1 MAENDDS
8 IDGNML
14 AAFWGIGIGL
24 GAFFLGGLEA
34 LVAHVWTI
42 VDILKWV
49 LGIGIAL
56 RVLKPLVKS
65 MIKLVNRSIDASNE
79 RKMAKALKQEL
90 VALSATINQTSR
102 RIKSATTFS
111 DELKNKWEYPLTV
124 LPSELERYKDTVKAK
139 LGEIDFCAEDS
150 DNVSLSWANG
160 QCEVKVNGRGRK

>member
-1 MAENDDS
+1 MAEEDS
-8 IDGNML
+8 QLDENMQ
-14 AAFWGIGIGL
+14 ACFIIIGIAL
-24 GAFFLGGLEA
+24 GVVFLLWWDV
-34 LVAHVWTI
+34 LVTHIWTI
-42 VDILKWV
+42 VTLLLWV
-49 LGIGIAL
+49 LGIGIVV
-56 RVLKPLVKS
+56 RVLSPLVKRIIEA
-65 MIKLVNRSIDASNE
+65 IKV

-102 RIKSATTFS
+102 RVKSATTFS